1 MNRIGPES
9 SYGGRGRIYTV
20 LDIASKLARTSMEV
34 MNTFKEEPSF
44 TINAMAAAVPEIAMV
59 MASGGATGPQPPM
72 LQLALHQEVKN
83 KLRESFDDIIGP
95 DALIR
100 ELPPQNEA
108 ARESAIKGQDSST
121 IGKEGNEIYGGATIK
136 RIFGSVREKFQ
147 DQQIP
152 LSFGD
157 TQVLP
162 NGRATVAV
170 RLTDAAT
177 AAAEGLG
184 PFKIFLDGGDAP
196 RAAPR

>member
-147 DQQIP
+147 DQQIHYH
-152 LSFGD
+152 SEAHRFS
-157 TQVLP
+157 QMVE
-162 NGRATVAV
+162 RIAV